1 MNKKDFKSFQK
12 DLDDVAIQLAK
23 QIVIDGEGARKIIEI
38 RVKGAIN
45 NIQAKD
51 VAFSVA
57 NSLLVKTA
65 IAGEDAN
72 WEG

>member
-1 MNKKDFKSFQK
+1 MNEKDFKIFQK

-38 RVKGAIN
+38 RAKGAIN

-65 IAGEDAN
+65 IAGKMLIG
-72 WEG
+72 EG